1 MNALEESLQGS
12 WLRVGA
18 GVGAD
23 IPAGTGLDDMR
34 SLEPAEPGFDL
45 LMIDTEAGL
54 GRGFSWSTQHAES
67 CAGSRSVA
75 DGVQEE
81 DRSHRQPEGV
91 DVGPQARA
99 FACAGPWIVLLS
111 F

>member
-1 MNALEESLQGS
+1 MLTLVQMITLGAPTKALEESLQGS

-54 GRGFSWSTQHAES
+54 GRGFS
-67 CAGSRSVA
+67 
-75 DGVQEE
+75 
-81 DRSHRQPEGV
+81 
-91 DVGPQARA
+91 
-99 FACAGPWIVLLS
+99 
-111 F
+111 